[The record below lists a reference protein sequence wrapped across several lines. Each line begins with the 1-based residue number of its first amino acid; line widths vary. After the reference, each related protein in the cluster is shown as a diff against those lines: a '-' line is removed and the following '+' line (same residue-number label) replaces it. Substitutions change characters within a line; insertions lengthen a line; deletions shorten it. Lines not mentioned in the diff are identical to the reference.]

1 MIPLP
6 CSPAW
11 KHVFCSS
18 VAAMLALC
26 QHTAFRFL
34 FLSDNGLLISPA
46 TPAYTWILFL
56 PENQQILLSFRDRKI
71 DWVMIFPAC
80 QIPFTEILTT
90 RLLVMSKKT
99 SAIFFHPAVH
109 KGETSC
115 AICLYSIGF

>member
-6 CSPAW
+6 CSAW

-26 QHTAFRFL
+26 QHTAFCFL
-34 FLSDNGLLISPA
+34 FFSDNTLLISPA
-46 TPAYTWILFL
+46 TPANTLILFL
-56 PENQQILLSFRDRKI
+56 PENQKILLSFRNRKI

-99 SAIFFHPAVH
+99 SAILFHPAVH
-109 KGETSC
+109 KGGTSC
-115 AICLYSIGF
+115 AICSYSIGS